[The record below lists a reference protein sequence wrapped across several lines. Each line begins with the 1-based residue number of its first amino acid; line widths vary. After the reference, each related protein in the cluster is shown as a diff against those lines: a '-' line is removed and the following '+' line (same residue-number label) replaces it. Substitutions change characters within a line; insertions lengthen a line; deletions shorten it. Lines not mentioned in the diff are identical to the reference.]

1 LRGIAWRFIARFEAR
16 YSVNKTVGGLWVG
29 ISTADG
35 SQVGTSEEE
44 FELHLRPVEEA
55 LSLIKTYDRVRYD
68 RLGRDLERVWV
79 QLLFGPRGR
88 FNRSLNRCEL
98 DTRFVIAQASSPEM
112 IASVIV
118 HEATH
123 ARLSHCGFGYGEE
136 LRPRVEAICVRRELA
151 FARRLPHG
159 DRVREWAEAKLK
171 WCEAPDHLT
180 DAARDDEFV
189 KGGIEALHYAEA
201 PAWMLRAT
209 RVLLTV
215 GVRVKRYVRW
225 AKPRR

>member
-1 LRGIAWRFIARFEAR
+1 LIARFDTR
-16 YSVNKTVGGLWVG
+16 YSLSKTVDGLRVG

-35 SQVGTSEEE
+35 PRVGTSEKE
-44 FELHLRPVEEA
+44 FERHLHPVEEA

-68 RLGRDLERVWV
+68 RLRRDLENVWV
-79 QLLFGPRGR
+79 QLLFGPRGS

-136 LRPRVEAICVRRELA
+136 VRPRMESICVRRELA

-159 DRVREWAEAKLK
+159 DRVRDWAEAKLK
-171 WCEAPDHLT
+171 WCEAPDHLM

-189 KGGIEALHYAEA
+189 EGSIEALRYVET
-201 PAWMLRAT
+201 PAWMLRAL
-209 RVLLTV
+209 RVLLTT